1 MGNLRIKNGTHE
13 LIYKIETES
22 QTRRMNLWLQ
32 GRKGWGERESGSLGS
47 HVHSVMFRVNN
58 QQGPTVQHRELCLV
72 LCNNL
77 NGKRIRKIIL
87 IYEYIHTIESLYT

>member
-1 MGNLRIKNGTHE
+1 MGNLKIKNDTHE

-32 GRKGWGERESGSLGS
+32 GRKGWGERELGSLGS

-58 QQGPTVQHRELCLV
+58 QQGPTVRHRKTSNKQPKLPP
-72 LCNNL
+72 
-77 NGKRIRKIIL
+77 KRIRK
-87 IYEYIHTIESLYT
+87 EQNKDQRENK